1 MKKLLP
7 ILLSVLLLAATAM
20 PAFAETKGLSDFQDV
35 DIYGYAFADFA
46 QLEEGPGFYEL
57 LTWQTINTSDLGAV
71 TELGGMLSSAGNE
84 TYVAAAEYINGTVY
98 GYTGWGA
105 NPEEYFFIDFDDL
118 AAGNLDAVEYTGFCM
133 PENMMTLDMA
143 YDRDLGILYVITYD
157 AYNPS
162 LGGFCTYLN
171 TVEIAS
177 GEITTLGTL
186 SVDYEDYDASV
197 VYSIAAAHGNLYCM
211 LPSIGAAWNGG
222 SNKLCTIDPETC
234 ELSVIGSTETL
245 GFQQQ
250 SITYDYTNDVILWS
264 HYENQYCGYSNLCAI
279 DPETAET
286 TVLGTIGSRN
296 GTALFGLMVIDSEEP
311 VPPTDEPVPP
321 TDEPVPPTDEPV
333 PPTDEPVPPTD
344 EPVPP
349 TDEPVPPT
357 DEPVPPT
364 DEPVPPTDE
373 PQPPATGAISMIGLG
388 TAALITGA
396 GILFAKKKEG

>member
-20 PAFAETKGLSDFQDV
+20 PTFAETKGVSDFQDV
-35 DIYGYAFADFA
+35 DIYGYASADFV
-46 QLEEGPGFYEL
+46 QDEEGPGYYMP
-57 LTWQTINTSDLGAV
+57 LTWQTVNTSDLSAV
-71 TELGGMLSSAGNE
+71 TELGGMLSSTGTE
-84 TYVAAAEYINGTVY
+84 TYAAAAEYISGTVY
-98 GYTGWGA
+98 GYTGFGA
-105 NPEEYFFIDFDDL
+105 YPEEYFFIDFDDL
-118 AAGNLDAVEYTGFCM
+118 AAGNLDAIEYTGFRM

-143 YDRDLGILYVITYD
+143 YDRDSGILYVITYN
-157 AYNPS
+157 AEE
-162 LGGFCTYLN
+162 GIGIFLN

-186 SVDYEDYDASV
+186 SIDYEDYTAGL
-197 VYSIAAAHGNLYCM
+197 VYSIAAAHGTLYCL
-211 LPSIGAAWNGG
+211 LPSLGDAMNGG
-222 SNKLCTIDPETC
+222 STKLCTIDPETC
-234 ELSVIGSTETL
+234 ELSIIGSTETL
-245 GFQQQ
+245 SCQQQ
-250 SITYDYTNDVILWS
+250 SITYDYTNEVILWS
-264 HYENQYCGYSNLCAI
+264 QYEYQYCGYSNLCAI

-286 TVLGTIGSRN
+286 TVLGSIGSRN

-333 PPTDEPVPPTD
+333 PPTNEPVPPTD

-357 DEPVPPT
+357 DEPVTPT
-364 DEPVPPTDE
+364 NEPVPPTDA
-373 PQPPATGAISMIGLG
+373 PQPPATGAISIVGLG

-396 GILFAKKKEG
+396 GILFAKRKED